1 MSTDDDILATARAG
15 FMDEALDTLRQLEQG
30 LLRMEQDPGDGE
42 AVHEAFRAA
51 HTLKGAAG
59 MFGLDALVRETHTLE
74 GILDALR
81 DGSQT
86 LTDAT
91 MVTLLQ
97 GGDTLAALVAA
108 LHTAQ
113 DTPDV
118 PPARRDT
125 GAATRP
131 ASAASADR
139 NTGHWRISL
148 QMGPDAL
155 RNGLDPL
162 SFIRYLDTLGTVHA
176 VHTQDSRLPTL
187 QALDPEGC
195 WLDFDITL
203 ESPASRAAVEDV
215 FDFLRD
221 DCTLTVQD
229 TPPDEVPSAPA
240 SASAPAPAAAAPAET
255 SPAAAPPASAPR
267 PTDEVRFIRVRADKL
282 DRLVDLIG
290 ELVIAGSGATS
301 AARDSRAPACIE
313 ASQRVHALVQS
324 ARDGALALRMVPIGQ
339 TFSRFQRVV
348 RDISRGLGKEV
359 TLQILGGDTELDRI
373 MVDAIADPLMHLVR
387 NSLDHGLETPAE
399 RTARHKPPGGRLRL
413 QARQEAGSVVIEV
426 SDDGRGLDR
435 GRILAKAVSRGL
447 VAPGTTLDDAQV
459 HELLFAPGFSTAEQ
473 VTDLSGRGVGMDVV
487 RRQVESL
494 RGQILLRSTPGE
506 GTLVQIRLP
515 LTLAIIDGFLTR
527 VADVGYVLPL
537 DIVTECIET
546 PAGLGTRLQSGPPA
560 ASGCLDLRGQVL
572 PYLDLRV
579 CFGLGGERPGRQSL
593 IVVRSGIGRIGLLVD
608 RLLGEHQTV
617 IKPLGPLF
625 RHLPCIA
632 GSTILGNG
640 EVALIL
646 DVPALARLHT
656 DSPRSP
662 RLASECP

>member
-1 MSTDDDILATARAG
+1 MNAMHADDEILAAARSG
-15 FMDEALDTLRQLEQG
+15 FMDEALDTLRQLELG
-30 LLRMEQDPGDGE
+30 LLRMEQDPGDRE

-59 MFGLDALVRETHTLE
+59 MFGLDALVRLTHTLE
-74 GILDALR
+74 GTLDALR
-81 DGSQT
+81 DGSQA
-86 LTDAT
+86 LTEAT
-91 MVTLLQ
+91 MADLLR
-97 GGDTLAALVAA
+97 GGDALAVLVTALQHTPEQPAA
-108 LHTAQ
+108 
-113 DTPDV
+113 
-118 PPARRDT
+118 
-125 GAATRP
+125 GAWQIA
-131 ASAASADR
+131 
-139 NTGHWRISL
+139 L
-148 QMGPDAL
+148 QMGTDAL

-162 SFIRYLDTLGTVHA
+162 SFIRYLDTLGTVRA
-176 VHTQDSRLPTL
+176 VHTRDTRLPAL

-203 ESPASRAAVEDV
+203 DSSATRTAVEDV

-221 DCTLTVQD
+221 DCTLALHPASPPPPPPQQPPRNV
-229 TPPDEVPSAPA
+229 PPDPVP
-240 SASAPAPAAAAPAET
+240 
-255 SPAAAPPASAPR
+255 APR
-267 PTDEVRFIRVRADKL
+267 PVDEGRFIRVRADKL

-290 ELVIAGSGATS
+290 ELVIAGSGATT
-301 AARDSRAPACIE
+301 AAREARVAGCIE
-313 ASQRVHALVQS
+313 ANQRVHALVQS

-348 RDISRGLGKEV
+348 RDVGKALGKEV
-359 TLQILGGDTELDRI
+359 TLQMDGGDTELDRI

-387 NSLDHGLETPAE
+387 NSLDHGLEPPAE
-399 RTARHKPPGGRLRL
+399 RTAHHKPVRGLLRL

-435 GRILAKAVSRGL
+435 ARILAKAVARGL
-447 VAPGTTLDDAQV
+447 VAPCTALDDAQV

-527 VADVGYVLPL
+527 VAGVGYVLPL

-546 PAGLGTRLQSGPPA
+546 PPGLCTRLLTGPPTE
-560 ASGCLDLRGQVL
+560 SGCLDLRGQVL

-579 CFGLGGERPGRQSL
+579 CFGLGGERPVRQSL
-593 IVVRSGIGRIGLLVD
+593 IVVRSSTGRIGLLVD

-646 DVPALARLHT
+646 DVPALVRLHT
-656 DSPRSP
+656 DSPRLH

>member
-1 MSTDDDILATARAG
+1 M
-15 FMDEALDTLRQLEQG
+15 
-30 LLRMEQDPGDGE
+30 
-42 AVHEAFRAA
+42 
-51 HTLKGAAG
+51 
-59 MFGLDALVRETHTLE
+59 
-74 GILDALR
+74 
-81 DGSQT
+81 
-86 LTDAT
+86 
-91 MVTLLQ
+91 
-97 GGDTLAALVAA
+97 
-108 LHTAQ
+108 
-113 DTPDV
+113 
-118 PPARRDT
+118 
-125 GAATRP
+125 
-131 ASAASADR
+131 
-139 NTGHWRISL
+139 
-148 QMGPDAL
+148 
-155 RNGLDPL
+155 
-162 SFIRYLDTLGTVHA
+162 
-176 VHTQDSRLPTL
+176 
-187 QALDPEGC
+187 
-195 WLDFDITL
+195 
-203 ESPASRAAVEDV
+203 
-215 FDFLRD
+215 
-221 DCTLTVQD
+221 
-229 TPPDEVPSAPA
+229 
-240 SASAPAPAAAAPAET
+240 
-255 SPAAAPPASAPR
+255 
-267 PTDEVRFIRVRADKL
+267 RADKL

-399 RTARHKPPGGRLRL
+399 RTARHKPPGGLLRL

>member
-1 MSTDDDILATARAG
+1 MTTDDDILATARAG

-81 DGSQT
+81 DGSQA

-108 LHTAQ
+108 LVAAPHTPQ
-113 DTPDV
+113 ETPR
-118 PPARRDT
+118 PST
-125 GAATRP
+125 GTC
-131 ASAASADR
+131 
-139 NTGHWRISL
+139 TGCWQISL
-148 QMGPDAL
+148 RMGPDAL

-162 SFIRYLDTLGTVHA
+162 SFIRYLDTLGTVRA

-203 ESPASRAAVEDV
+203 ESPATRAVIEDV

-229 TPPDEVPSAPA
+229 TPPAKDPPTPT
-240 SASAPAPAAAAPAET
+240 PAPALAVPVLAATQPAET
-255 SPAAAPPASAPR
+255 STAAAPPASAPR

-399 RTARHKPPGGRLRL
+399 RTARHKPTGGLLRL
-413 QARQEAGSVVIEV
+413 EARQEAGSVVIEV

-435 GRILAKAVSRGL
+435 GRILAKAMSRGL

-546 PAGLGTRLQSGPPA
+546 PASLGTRLQSGPPA

-593 IVVRSGIGRIGLLVD
+593 IVVRSGIGHIGLLVD

>member
-1 MSTDDDILATARAG
+1 MRADDEILAAAREG

-30 LLRMEQDPGDGE
+30 LLRMEQDTDDRE

-59 MFGLDALVRETHTLE
+59 MFGLDALVRQAHALE
-74 GILDALR
+74 GTLDALR
-81 DGSQT
+81 DGSQV
-86 LTDAT
+86 LTEPT
-91 MVTLLQ
+91 MADLLH
-97 GGDTLAALVAA
+97 GGDALAVLVAA
-108 LHTAQ
+108 LQQPPGTQNAS
-113 DTPDV
+113 DTP
-118 PPARRDT
+118 
-125 GAATRP
+125 AT
-131 ASAASADR
+131 
-139 NTGHWRISL
+139 HIWQISL
-148 QMGPDAL
+148 RMGADAL

-162 SFIRYLDTLGTVHA
+162 SFIRYLDTLGSVRA
-176 VHTQDSRLPTL
+176 VQTGEARLPAL
-187 QALDPEGC
+187 HALDPEGC

-203 ESPASRAAVEDV
+203 DSNATRAAIEDV
-215 FDFLRD
+215 FDFLQD
-221 DCTLTVQD
+221 DCTLTLKQH
-229 TPPDEVPSAPA
+229 PPL
-240 SASAPAPAAAAPAET
+240 APAARPP
-255 SPAAAPPASAPR
+255 SPPPAQRQAEDS
-267 PTDEVRFIRVRADKL
+267 RFIRVRADKL

-301 AARDSRAPACIE
+301 AAREARAAHCIE
-313 ASQRVHALVQS
+313 ANQRVHELVQS

-348 RDISRGLGKEV
+348 RDVGRALGKEV
-359 TLQILGGDTELDRI
+359 ALQIDGGDTELDRI
-373 MVDAIADPLMHLVR
+373 MVDAMADPLMHLVR
-387 NSLDHGLETPAE
+387 NSLDHGLEPPAE
-399 RTARHKPPGGRLRL
+399 RTARQKPARGVLRL

-435 GRILAKAVSRGL
+435 ARILAKAVARGL
-447 VAPGTTLDDAQV
+447 VAPGTALDDAQV
-459 HELLFAPGFSTAEQ
+459 HELLFEPGFSTAEQ

-494 RGQILLRSTPGE
+494 RGQILLRSVPGE

-527 VADVGYVLPL
+527 VAGVAYVLPL

-546 PAGLGTRLQSGPPA
+546 PPGLCARLRAGPCA
-560 ASGCLDLRGQVL
+560 ESGCIDLRGQVL

-579 CFGLGGERPGRQSL
+579 CFGHGGERPARQSL
-593 IVVRSGIGRIGLLVD
+593 IVVRGSTGRIGLLVD

-625 RHLPCIA
+625 GHLPCIA

-656 DSPRSP
+656 DSPRLP

>member
-1 MSTDDDILATARAG
+1 MNADDEIIAAARAG

-30 LLRMEQDPGDGE
+30 LLRMEQDPDDRE

-59 MFGLDALVRETHTLE
+59 MFGLDALVRLTHTLE
-74 GILDALR
+74 GTLDALR
-81 DGSQT
+81 DGGQA

-91 MVTLLQ
+91 MAELLR
-97 GGDTLAALVAA
+97 GGDALAVRVAA
-108 LHTAQ
+108 LQ
-113 DTPDV
+113 YPPDKPETPV
-118 PPARRDT
+118 T
-125 GAATRP
+125 GL
-131 ASAASADR
+131 
-139 NTGHWRISL
+139 WQIKL
-148 QMGPDAL
+148 QMGADAL

-162 SFIRYLDTLGTVHA
+162 SFIRYLDTLGTVRA
-176 VHTQDSRLPTL
+176 IFTRDTRLPAL
-187 QALDPEGC
+187 QALDPEAC
-195 WLDFDITL
+195 WLDFEITL
-203 ESPASRAAVEDV
+203 ETAATRSAIVAV
-215 FDFLRD
+215 FDFLQD
-221 DCTLTVQD
+221 DCTLTLQLIS
-229 TPPDEVPSAPA
+229 P
-240 SASAPAPAAAAPAET
+240 PAPTPRNDPPVPAQ
-255 SPAAAPPASAPR
+255 R
-267 PTDEVRFIRVRADKL
+267 PLDEGRFIRVRADKL

-290 ELVIAGSGATS
+290 QLVIAGSGATS
-301 AARDSRAPACIE
+301 AAREARAPACIE
-313 ASQRVHALVQS
+313 ASQRVHELVQS
-324 ARDGALALRMVPIGQ
+324 ARDGALALRMVPVGQ

-348 RDISRGLGKEV
+348 RDVGKALGKEV

-387 NSLDHGLETPAE
+387 NSLDHGLEPPAE
-399 RTARHKPPGGRLRL
+399 RAERGKPARGLLRL

-435 GRILAKAVSRGL
+435 ARILAKAVARGL
-447 VAPGTTLDDAQV
+447 IAPGASLDDAQV
-459 HELLFAPGFSTAEQ
+459 HALLFEPGFSTAEQ

-494 RGQILLRSTPGE
+494 RGQILLHSTPGE
-506 GTLVQIRLP
+506 GTRVQIRLP

-546 PAGLGTRLQSGPPA
+546 PPALSSRLHSGPRA
-560 ASGCLDLRGQVL
+560 ESGCLDLRGQVL

-579 CFGLGGERPGRQSL
+579 CFGHGGERPARQSL
-593 IVVRSGIGRIGLLVD
+593 VVVRGSTGRIGLLVD

-625 RHLPCIA
+625 QQLPCVA

-640 EVALIL
+640 EVALVL

-656 DSPRSP
+656 DSPRLSRP
-662 RLASECP
+662 ASECP

>member
-1 MSTDDDILATARAG
+1 MSIDDEILATARAG

-81 DGSQT
+81 DGSQA

-113 DTPDV
+113 EMPDA
-118 PPARRDT
+118 PPARHDT
-125 GAATRP
+125 GAVAR
-131 ASAASADR
+131 AASASVATS
-139 NTGHWRISL
+139 TGHWQISL

-162 SFIRYLDTLGTVHA
+162 SFIRYLDTLGTVRA
-176 VHTQDSRLPTL
+176 VHTQHTRLPTL

-203 ESPASRAAVEDV
+203 ESPATRAAIEDV

-221 DCTLTVQD
+221 DCTLTVQA
-229 TPPDEVPSAPA
+229 TPHAAEATVPPAPPPPAEVSAVATATASPSA
-240 SASAPAPAAAAPAET
+240 SG
-255 SPAAAPPASAPR
+255 PR
-267 PTDEVRFIRVRADKL
+267 STDEVRFIRVRADKL

-301 AARDSRAPACIE
+301 AARESRAPACIE

-359 TLQILGGDTELDRI
+359 TLEILGGDTELDRI

-399 RTARHKPPGGRLRL
+399 RTAHHKPAGGLLRL

-447 VAPGTTLDDAQV
+447 VAPGTILDDAQV

-494 RGQILLRSTPGE
+494 RGQILLRSQPGE

-546 PAGLGTRLQSGPPA
+546 PAGLGARRPSGMPA

-593 IVVRSGIGRIGLLVD
+593 IVVRSGMGRIGLLVD

-662 RLASECP
+662 RLASEAP

>member
-1 MSTDDDILATARAG
+1 MTTDDDILATARAG

-81 DGSQT
+81 DGSQA

-108 LHTAQ
+108 LVAAPHTPQ
-113 DTPDV
+113 ETPR
-118 PPARRDT
+118 PST
-125 GAATRP
+125 GTC
-131 ASAASADR
+131 
-139 NTGHWRISL
+139 TGCWQISL
-148 QMGPDAL
+148 RMGPDAL

-162 SFIRYLDTLGTVHA
+162 SFIRYLDTLGTVRA

-203 ESPASRAAVEDV
+203 ESPATRAVIEDV

-229 TPPDEVPSAPA
+229 TPPAKDPPTPT
-240 SASAPAPAAAAPAET
+240 PAPALAVPVLAATQPAET
-255 SPAAAPPASAPR
+255 STAAAPPASAPR

-359 TLQILGGDTELDRI
+359 TLQIRGGDTELDRI

-399 RTARHKPPGGRLRL
+399 RTARHKPTGGLLRL
-413 QARQEAGSVVIEV
+413 EARQEAGSVVIEV

-435 GRILAKAVSRGL
+435 GRILAKAMSRGL

-546 PAGLGTRLQSGPPA
+546 PASLGTRLQSGPPA

-593 IVVRSGIGRIGLLVD
+593 IVVRSGIGHIGLLVD

>member
-1 MSTDDDILATARAG
+1 MNKMHADDEILAAARSG

-30 LLRMEQDPGDGE
+30 LLRMEQDPGDRE

-59 MFGLDALVRETHTLE
+59 MFGLDALVRLTHTLE
-74 GILDALR
+74 GTLDALR

-86 LTDAT
+86 LTEAT
-91 MVTLLQ
+91 MADLLR
-97 GGDTLAALVAA
+97 GGDALAVLVAA
-108 LHTAQ
+108 LQHTPEQPTA
-113 DTPDV
+113 
-118 PPARRDT
+118 
-125 GAATRP
+125 GAWQIA
-131 ASAASADR
+131 
-139 NTGHWRISL
+139 L
-148 QMGPDAL
+148 QMGADAL

-162 SFIRYLDTLGTVHA
+162 SFIRYLDTLGTVRA
-176 VHTQDSRLPTL
+176 VHTRDTRLPAL

-203 ESPASRAAVEDV
+203 DTPATRTAVEDV

-221 DCTLTVQD
+221 DCTL
-229 TPPDEVPSAPA
+229 ALHPA
-240 SASAPAPAAAAPAET
+240 S
-255 SPAAAPPASAPR
+255 PPPPPQLPRNDPPEPVPAPR
-267 PTDEVRFIRVRADKL
+267 PVDEGRFIRVRADKL

-290 ELVIAGSGATS
+290 ELVIAGSGATT
-301 AARDSRAPACIE
+301 AAREARVAGCIE
-313 ASQRVHALVQS
+313 ANQRVHALVQS

-348 RDISRGLGKEV
+348 RDVGKALGKEV
-359 TLQILGGDTELDRI
+359 TLQMDGGDTELDRI

-387 NSLDHGLETPAE
+387 NSLDHGLEPPAE
-399 RTARHKPPGGRLRL
+399 RTAYHKPARGLLRL

-435 GRILAKAVSRGL
+435 ARILAKAVARGL
-447 VAPGTTLDDAQV
+447 VAPGTALDDAQM
-459 HELLFAPGFSTAEQ
+459 HELLFAPGFSTADQ

-494 RGQILLRSTPGE
+494 RGQILLRSTPGK

-527 VADVGYVLPL
+527 VAGVGYVLPL

-546 PAGLGTRLQSGPPA
+546 PPGLCTRLHTGPPTE
-560 ASGCLDLRGQVL
+560 SGCLDLRGQVL

-579 CFGLGGERPGRQSL
+579 CFGLGGERPARQSL
-593 IVVRSGIGRIGLLVD
+593 IVVRSSTGRIGLLVD
-608 RLLGEHQTV
+608 RLLGEHQAV

-625 RHLPCIA
+625 RHLPCIS

-646 DVPALARLHT
+646 DVPALVRLHT
-656 DSPRSP
+656 DSPRLT

>member
-1 MSTDDDILATARAG
+1 MTTDDDILATARAG

-81 DGSQT
+81 DGSQA

-108 LHTAQ
+108 LVAAPHTPQ
-113 DTPDV
+113 ETPR
-118 PPARRDT
+118 PST
-125 GAATRP
+125 GTC
-131 ASAASADR
+131 
-139 NTGHWRISL
+139 TGCWQISL
-148 QMGPDAL
+148 RMGPDAL

-162 SFIRYLDTLGTVHA
+162 SFIRYLDTLGTVRA

-203 ESPASRAAVEDV
+203 ESPATRAVIEDV

-229 TPPDEVPSAPA
+229 TPPAKDPPTPTP
-240 SASAPAPAAAAPAET
+240 APAPVPVLAATQPAET
-255 SPAAAPPASAPR
+255 STAAAPPASAPR

-399 RTARHKPPGGRLRL
+399 RTARHKPPGGLLRL

-435 GRILAKAVSRGL
+435 GRILAKAMSRGL

-546 PAGLGTRLQSGPPA
+546 PASLGTRLQSGPPA